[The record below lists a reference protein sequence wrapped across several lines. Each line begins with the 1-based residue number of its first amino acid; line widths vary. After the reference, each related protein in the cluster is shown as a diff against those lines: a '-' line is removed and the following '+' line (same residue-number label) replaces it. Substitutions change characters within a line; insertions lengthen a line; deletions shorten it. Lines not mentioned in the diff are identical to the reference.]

1 MLILSRSSRP
11 AHGSALLSGC
21 GLAILL
27 VLAWAVPAS
36 AAGGAAGRIPT
47 VTRGGLTVAVPA
59 RGMGVVASE
68 LLADGSARELQ
79 VETGADGTVAVIS
92 APDEPSVGQGFAAAR
107 AAVTPSGSPPACA
120 DTAHK
125 VFGSWWHETVH
136 WSFKARSSPFY
147 LSAATAEAQL
157 KKAIANITGEHNDC
171 GRADRVSATSHYD
184 GRTTRSVQIDG
195 DATCTGTDGHNT
207 VAFGALPGGAVG
219 FTCWW
224 YQGNRTVEADMQ
236 LNKHDFRFAVSP
248 SNCSNAYI
256 LQDVTTHE
264 FGHVY
269 GLGHVSQ
276 SGHANQTMSTAVYTC
291 DTSDETLGLGDM
303 LGLETHY

>member
-1 MLILSRSSRP
+1 MVFGVAS
-11 AHGSALLSGC
+11 
-21 GLAILL
+21 
-27 VLAWAVPAS
+27 AVPAS
-36 AAGGAAGRIPT
+36 ADGASAARLPSITRDGVT
-47 VTRGGLTVAVPA
+47 VVVPA
-59 RGMGVVASE
+59 RGMGVVAS
-68 LLADGSARELQ
+68 LTMADGTVRELQ
-79 VETGADGTVAVIS
+79 VETAPDGTVAVIS
-92 APDEPSVGQGFAAAR
+92 APDAASDSVDAR
-107 AAVTPSGSPPACA
+107 AVLSEPATIAPTGSPLACS

-125 VFGSWWHETVH
+125 VFGSWWHGTVH
-136 WSFKARSSPFY
+136 WSFKSRSRPTY

-171 GRADRVSATSHYD
+171 GRSDRVSATSHYD
-184 GRTTRSVQIDG
+184 GRTTRGVQIG
-195 DATCTGTDGHNT
+195 SDASCTGTDGHNT
-207 VAFGALPGGAVG
+207 VAFGDLPGGAVG

-224 YQGNRTVEADMQ
+224 FQGSRTVEADMQ

-248 SNCSNAYI
+248 SSCSNAYI

-291 DTSDETLGLGDM
+291 DASDETLGLGDM
-303 LGLETHY
+303 LGLEAHY

>member
-1 MLILSRSSRP
+1 MLIPPRSSRS
-11 AHGSALLSGC
+11 AHRSALLSGC

-27 VLAWAVPAS
+27 VLALAVPTS
-36 AAGGAAGRIPT
+36 AAAGPAGRGPT

-79 VETGADGTVAVIS
+79 VETSTDGVVAVIS
-92 APDEPSVGQGFAAAR
+92 APDEPSAGQGSEP
-107 AAVTPSGSPPACA
+107 VTPTGSPPACS

-125 VFGSWWHETVH
+125 VFGSWWHSTVH
-136 WSFKARSSPFY
+136 WSFKANSRPSY

-157 KKAIANITGEHNDC
+157 KKAVGNITGEHNDC
-171 GRADRVSATSHYD
+171 GRPDTVSATSHYD
-184 GRTTRSVQIDG
+184 GRTTRGVQIG
-195 DATCTGTDGHNT
+195 SDASCTGTDGHNT
-207 VAFGALPGGAVG
+207 VAFGDLPGGAVG

-224 YQGNRTVEADMQ
+224 YQGNSTVEADMQ
-236 LNKHDFRFAVSP
+236 LNKHDFQFAVSP
-248 SNCSNAYI
+248 SSCSNAYI
-256 LQDVTTHE
+256 LQGVATHE

-276 SGHANQTMSTAVYTC
+276 SGHANQTMSTAIYLC
-291 DTSDETLGLGDM
+291 DASDETLGLGDM